1 MSYTQE
7 VEEKLKKKVEKNDL
21 EELAVKISFFQHE
34 RLIHLFVTFFFAIFA
49 LVFLALGM
57 ISYTFLII
65 FAILIVFLLFYDVH
79 YFFLENHVQYLYK
92 LYDEMRKKV
101 IKDL

>member
-34 RLIHLFVTFFFAIFA
+34 RLIHLFVTLFFAIFA

-65 FAILIVFLLFYDVH
+65 FAILIVFLLFYVVH

-101 IKDL
+101 IKDS

>member
-1 MSYTQE
+1 MNYTQE
-7 VEEKLKKKVEKNDL
+7 VEKKLKKKVEKNDL
-21 EELAVKISFFQHE
+21 EELAVKIGFFQHE

-65 FAILIVFLLFYDVH
+65 FAILIVFLLFYVVH